1 MAFWGNSLSAA
12 AQDPKRKFRFKVLF
26 GGGTSPET
34 SNQVIWWAKSVDKP
48 KMTVDTSE
56 HKFMG
61 HTFKYPGSVKWE
73 DIALTL
79 VDPVSPDAAKQT
91 LQIMREAGYI
101 FPEEG
106 YANTTNAS
114 AFKTMN
120 KGKATAAVGVF
131 QIIQLDAEGK
141 AVETW
146 TLHNPFFT
154 SIAFSDLS
162 YDSDDLSDITLTVM
176 YDWAKLTTGDSYE
189 FKFPSTTS

>member
-1 MAFWGNSLSAA
+1 MAFWGETLSAA

-34 SNQVIWWAKSVDKP
+34 ANQVIWWAKSVDKP
-48 KMTVDTSE
+48 KMTVDPTE

-73 DIALTL
+73 DINLTL

-91 LQIMREAGYI
+91 LEIMSQAGYV
-101 FPEEG
+101 FPESG
-106 YANTTNAS
+106 YVNGSPLAMN
-114 AFKTMN
+114 TMN
-120 KGKATAAVGVF
+120 KAKAVDALGTF
-131 QIIQLDAEGK
+131 QIIQLDSVGT

-154 SIAFSDLS
+154 SVAFSDLS
-162 YDSDDLSDITLTVM
+162 YDSDDLSDIALTVM
-176 YDWAKLTTGDSYE
+176 YDWAQLKTEDGY
-189 FKFPSTTS
+189 KFQLPGGA